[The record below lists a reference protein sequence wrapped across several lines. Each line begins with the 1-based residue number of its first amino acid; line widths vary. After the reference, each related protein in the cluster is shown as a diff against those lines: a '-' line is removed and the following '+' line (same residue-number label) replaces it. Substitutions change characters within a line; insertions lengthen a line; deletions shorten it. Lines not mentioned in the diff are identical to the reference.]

1 LAGAEMMAQ
10 LLQDM
15 PVMQMLA
22 FALHSSD
29 SDSCDDDD
37 DNNENNE
44 NNDNNNENAGGH
56 SAEVLHNNYIILAN
70 ST

>member
-1 LAGAEMMAQ
+1 MMAQ

-29 SDSCDDDD
+29 SDTSDDDDDDD
-37 DNNENNE
+37 DNNNDNNE
-44 NNDNNNENAGGH
+44 NNDNNNENAGCH
-56 SAEVLHNNYIILAN
+56 SAEVLYNNYIPLAN